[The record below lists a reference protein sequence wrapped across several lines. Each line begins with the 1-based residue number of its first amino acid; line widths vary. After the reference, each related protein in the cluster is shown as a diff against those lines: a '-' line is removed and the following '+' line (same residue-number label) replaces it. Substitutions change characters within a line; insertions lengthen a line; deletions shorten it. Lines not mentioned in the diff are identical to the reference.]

1 MADTEPLFDPSLK
14 KKKNK
19 KVINL
24 DELEDTPAPT
34 PAPDASDA
42 TEATEQAPDAD
53 AQQEADLFGGM
64 KKKKN
69 KKKMDLDLG
78 DGAAPASSDAPAA
91 GEGEAAGDKADG
103 DDDLNFGEMKKKKKS
118 KSKKAAFDL
127 EAFEKELGEGG
138 EDGEAGAIG
147 DEEDLGENPFAQE
160 DGEGAETKE
169 DQPETWHGTDRDYTY
184 QELLGRIFKTL
195 RAQNPA
201 LSGEKKKFTMVPP
214 QVTRDGSKKTMF
226 ANVVDICKRMHRQP
240 DHVIQYLFSELGTLG
255 SVDGSQR
262 LVIRGRFQPKQI
274 ENVLRRYIT
283 EYVICKTCKRPET
296 LLTKE
301 NRIFFVTCE
310 KCGSQRSVSAIKSGF
325 QAQTGKRSKMRAAA

>member
-1 MADTEPLFDPSLK
+1 A
-14 KKKNK
+14 
-19 KVINL
+19 
-24 DELEDTPAPT
+24 
-34 PAPDASDA
+34 
-42 TEATEQAPDAD
+42 EA
-53 AQQEADLFGGM
+53 QESSDLFGGM
-64 KKKKN
+64 KKKKKD
-69 KKKMDLDLG
+69 KKKLDLDLDDADDKEVDA
-78 DGAAPASSDAPAA
+78 DGTDAAAPGA
-91 GEGEAAGDKADG
+91 
-103 DDDLNFGEMKKKKKS
+103 DDDELNFGELKKKKKS
-118 KSKKAAFDL
+118 KKKVALDL
-127 EAFEKELGEGG
+127 ESFEKEIGEGADQDEDGDAADGAADVEG
-138 EDGEAGAIG
+138 ED
-147 DEEDLGENPFAQE
+147 EDLGENPFAQE
-160 DGEGAETKE
+160 DGGEAEAIKDDGVE
-169 DQPETWHGTDRDYTY
+169 AWQGTDRDYTY

-214 QVTRDGSKKTMF
+214 QVARDGSKKTIF

-240 DHVIQYLFSELGTLG
+240 EHVIQFLFAELGTIG

-296 LLTKE
+296 VLTKE

-325 QAQTGKRSKMRAAA
+325 QAQTGKRSKARAAA

>member
-24 DELEDTPAPT
+24 DELEDAPASA
-34 PAPDASDA
+34 PATTSDA
-42 TEATEQAPDAD
+42 LADQAPDAE
-53 AQQEADLFGGM
+53 AQQDAELFGGM

-69 KKKMDLDLG
+69 KKKMDLDLL
-78 DGAAPASSDAPAA
+78 DDAAPVSTPAEGEEEGA
-91 GEGEAAGDKADG
+91 GEKAEG
-103 DDDLNFGEMKKKKKS
+103 DDELNFGEMKKKKK

-147 DEEDLGENPFAQE
+147 DDEDLGENPFAQD
-160 DGEGAETKE
+160 DGEGAESKD

-214 QVTRDGSKKTMF
+214 QVARDGSKKTVF